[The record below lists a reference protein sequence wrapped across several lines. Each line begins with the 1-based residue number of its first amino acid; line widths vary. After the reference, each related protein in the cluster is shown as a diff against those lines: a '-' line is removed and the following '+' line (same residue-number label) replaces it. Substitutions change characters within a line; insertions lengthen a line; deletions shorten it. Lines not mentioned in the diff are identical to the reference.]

1 MYLRHR
7 PWTRKE
13 TFRFS
18 LAVTV
23 LPWAALA
30 VALRLLITGPI
41 QLEMGL
47 LGAGFLSILFTLL
60 TALSVWMFAAL
71 SGLEIPDYFRLLRA
85 VLWTAVAVSFLNV
98 FAVHLFPLNLIAV
111 SALQTWILF
120 RKIPVWIQDPVEE
133 AARIEPIAFGAVGIK
148 AAIVASLFFFALVV
162 A

>member
-23 LPWAALA
+23 VPWAVLA
-30 VALRLLITGPI
+30 GALRLLITGPI

-60 TALSVWMFAAL
+60 TAFSVWMFAAL

-85 VLWTAVAVSFLNV
+85 VLWTAVAVSFLNL

-111 SALQTWILF
+111 TAVQTWILF
-120 RKIPVWIQDPVEE
+120 RRVPVWIQDPIEE
-133 AARIEPIAFGAVGIK
+133 AVRIEPIAFGAVGIK
-148 AAIVASLFFFALVV
+148 AAIVASLFFFALIV

>member
-23 LPWAALA
+23 VPWAVLA

-47 LGAGFLSILFTLL
+47 LGAGFLAILFTLL

-111 SALQTWILF
+111 TALQTWILF
-120 RKIPVWIQDPVEE
+120 RKIPVWIQDPIEE